1 MASGRIKSGQSDCR
15 SIRCVSSR
23 VGLYFSNKLFLKN
36 YKNKSIETFLERMN
50 KINQKN
56 ELHIMSLVNILPI
69 LTVLSM
75 TKILYSNEFMMKM
88 SSMLITHYQ
97 NACNYKFTTSERDR
111 SPNINGSIFLPLHLN
126 TLSLF
131 FFLFFLS
138 LSSYLPS
145 LFLSV
150 LVELKFLAFSNSK
163 CYFIYFNTS
172 HYNSPNINGSIFFT
186 TSFKYYFF
194 ILFLLFLSLSSCLSL
209 LFLPTSME

>member
-1 MASGRIKSGQSDCR
+1 
-15 SIRCVSSR
+15 
-23 VGLYFSNKLFLKN
+23 
-36 YKNKSIETFLERMN
+36 
-50 KINQKN
+50 
-56 ELHIMSLVNILPI
+56 MSLVNILPI

-138 LSSYLPS
+138 LSSCLPS

-172 HYNSPNINGSIFFT
+172 HYNSPNINGSIFLPLHLNIISLF
-186 TSFKYYFF
+186 FFYYFF
-194 ILFLLFLSLSSCLSL
+194 LSL
-209 LFLPTSME
+209 LVSLYYFYQHQWNKN